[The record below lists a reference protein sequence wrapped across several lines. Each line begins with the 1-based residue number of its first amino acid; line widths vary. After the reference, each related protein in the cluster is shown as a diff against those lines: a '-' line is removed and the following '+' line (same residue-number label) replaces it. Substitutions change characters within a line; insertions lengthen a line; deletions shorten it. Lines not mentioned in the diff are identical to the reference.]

1 MLGGVTEAI
10 MALKLL
16 VARDVTKAI
25 MTFQLLVDRGVTE
38 AIIQPKAILLR

>member
-1 MLGGVTEAI
+1 
-10 MALKLL
+10 MALQLL
-16 VARDVTKAI
+16 VARGVTKAI